1 MIRFGV
7 LLYLKCSLCCDSN
20 RHDVGLHIFVSVC
33 GTVGA
38 LHRTRAGWW
47 RGVDGIRRGIFL
59 AVFRY
64 VGWGRR
70 IFYWYVSIFNRRV
83 FVFFFQVGLAV
94 GVHR

>member
-1 MIRFGV
+1 MVIVVMSVYILFCG
-7 LLYLKCSLCCDSN
+7 LC
-20 RHDVGLHIFVSVC
+20 GAI
-33 GTVGA
+33 GA
-38 LHRTRAGWW
+38 LRVDWW
-47 RGVDGIRRGIFL
+47 RGLAGIRRGIL
-59 AVFRY
+59 HAVFRY